1 MQLELHLKIINL
13 YLNLYLSNCL
23 KAHLERFPN
32 SVDGLSILERNILQ
46 IIVKHSITSKHHLLG
61 YALNYQGY
69 YGFGD
74 LQLERIINQL
84 SMFYSVTEGEI
95 ELNRKG
101 HEALLGHHNFALE
114 IDNDM
119 MYGGVKKIAFQF
131 NKSKNKLVKSIS
143 NVN

>member
-1 MQLELHLKIINL
+1 
-13 YLNLYLSNCL
+13 
-23 KAHLERFPN
+23 
-32 SVDGLSILERNILQ
+32 
-46 IIVKHSITSKHHLLG
+46 
-61 YALNYQGY
+61 
-69 YGFGD
+69 
-74 LQLERIINQL
+74 
-84 SMFYSVTEGEI
+84 MFYSVTEGEI